1 MAECYSGTMSNGR
14 QMLFPKNISKPQG
27 PMFACTF
34 FSDLSAWAN
43 RQVRVNDSDLVI
55 GLSVLRGLA
64 QKRR

>member
-1 MAECYSGTMSNGR
+1 
-14 QMLFPKNISKPQG
+14 MLFKAIAPT
-27 PMFACTF
+27 FARTC
-34 FSDLSAWAN
+34 LSAWAN